1 MTDISKMIEKVRSLA
16 TDSSSTEEVETIGG
30 IVKDLE
36 ALNTERE
43 DMTKKHE
50 DLRNKYIDVIK
61 NAPLPNTEIKDDNH
75 DNHPKSLEDCF
86 KEQVAKRKTNQV

>member
-30 IVKDLE
+30 LVKDLE

-61 NAPLPNTEIKDDNH
+61 NAPLPNNEVKDNTQTT
-75 DNHPKSLEDCF
+75 HPKSLEECF
-86 KEQVAKRKTNQV
+86 NEQISKRKNNQV

>member
-1 MTDISKMIEKVRSLA
+1 MTDISKMIEKVKSLA
-16 TDSSSTEEVETIGG
+16 TNSSSTEEVETIGG
-30 IVKDLE
+30 LVKDLE
-36 ALNTERE
+36 TLNTERE

-61 NAPLPNTEIKDDNH
+61 SAPLPNNEVKDDNH

-86 KEQVAKRKTNQV
+86 NEQIAKRKTNQV